1 MYFQQEAPPGHE
13 IIPNGKG
20 AGGCRRGHSA
30 LNDSLV
36 FCCVV
41 FLFFFKEAA
50 CLTRPHF
57 LVHIPYLFSNYT
69 FRQRL
74 PVCETDFIK
83 DTVLLYAV
91 LSLQ

>member
-1 MYFQQEAPPGHE
+1 MAPPRLKQQAGPRSGLSPYWEWQAFGRKGVYFQQEAPPGHE

-41 FLFFFKEAA
+41 FLFFLK
-50 CLTRPHF
+50 
-57 LVHIPYLFSNYT
+57 
-69 FRQRL
+69 RL
-74 PVCETDFIK
+74 H
-83 DTVLLYAV
+83 A
-91 LSLQ
+91 